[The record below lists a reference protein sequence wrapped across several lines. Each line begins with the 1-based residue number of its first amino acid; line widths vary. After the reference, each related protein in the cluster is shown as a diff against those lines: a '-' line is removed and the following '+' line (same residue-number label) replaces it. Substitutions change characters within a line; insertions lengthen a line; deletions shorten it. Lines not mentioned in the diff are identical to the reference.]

1 MGVLG
6 GPPFDS
12 QCPSPPGMSREAWG
26 HPRNSRPGGGHPCPG
41 PGESSPLASCRQ
53 AGTLGLAV
61 CPGHLGSSFCLRLYP
76 ALHSHAPTVPAAEA
90 LFCLKDSKCVSHA
103 GELCLPCTLTGGHR
117 GEATHG
123 HSGPEQG
130 TGHWAGR
137 VPGGQGPWG
146 TMGRASSG
154 FSTDLHLRGHSGQR
168 REGQTPGRGG
178 PGGDLWEADGV
189 LVKDL
194 AAAGWVQSRRRQE
207 RPQPPGL
214 ESAQQ
219 GASPGG
225 APSLVCRWEVTEA
238 QERGFQEAREPGGQ
252 QPRSTGGKVQSRGA
266 RARGRSCPEL
276 PGELPGGIPLRPP
289 PGRPCNTPTPPLRG
303 SLQVVQLCR
312 PLQGSAQPWRPGP
325 PRPPRGDASIP

>member
-1 MGVLG
+1 MPQPTRHVSRSL
-6 GPPFDS
+6 GPP
-12 QCPSPPGMSREAWG
+12 QELPPRRRSPLPGARGEQPPCLLQTGW
-26 HPRNSRPGGGHPCPG
+26 HPGVGCLPRAPGLLLLLTTLPCP
-41 PGESSPLASCRQ
+41 A
-53 AGTLGLAV
+53 
-61 CPGHLGSSFCLRLYP
+61 
-76 ALHSHAPTVPAAEA
+76 SHAPTVPAAEA
-90 LFCLKDSKCVSHA
+90 LSCLKDSKCESHA

-123 HSGPEQG
+123 HSGPGQG

-154 FSTDLHLRGHSGQR
+154 FSTDLHLRGHSGQCR
-168 REGQTPGRGG
+168 GGQTPGRGG

-225 APSLVCRWEVTEA
+225 APSLACRWEVTEA

-252 QPRSTGGKVQSRGA
+252 QPRSTGGKVQSRG
-266 RARGRSCPEL
+266 RGHGDGAAQSCQESCL
-276 PGELPGGIPLRPP
+276 GAIPLRPP

-303 SLQVVQLCR
+303 SLQVVRLCR